1 MCLPRDLTRLPADT
15 DDAPTPGEGHT
26 RAVDPYLLRQLY
38 DGSEHDPRIRPL
50 ILLFKNVLTS
60 LTVQQNSNACEN
72 TVVEN
77 CQALF

>member
-1 MCLPRDLTRLPADT
+1 M
-15 DDAPTPGEGHT
+15 GHT
-26 RAVDPYLLRQLY
+26 RAEDPYLLRQLY
-38 DGSEHDPRIRPL
+38 DGSQHDLRIRPL

-60 LTVQQNSNACEN
+60 LTAQQSCDACEN